1 MILNTGSRTDIPAF
15 YSEWFMN
22 RIRAGFVMAR
32 NPFYPKQIIR
42 YDLDPSVVDVLVFCT
57 KNPKNM
63 LEHLEELKK
72 YRMYWNVTI
81 TPYGK
86 DIEPN
91 VPHKKEVMD
100 AFIELSKK
108 VSVKN
113 VVWRYDPIFLN
124 EKYDIS
130 HHLMIFEK
138 MCAYLEGYC
147 KHVIISFIDLYEKTK
162 KNFPEVKEVSF
173 DEQYYITK
181 QFVKIAARHGMDIR
195 LCHEDERLAF
205 YGADVTGCLSKEVL
219 EDAIGEQLIVP
230 TSSKSREG
238 CNCLL
243 GNDIG
248 AYNSCLHLCRYCY
261 ANFDKDIVL
270 KNHKLHD
277 PKSPLLIGKIEE
289 GDEIREHKSIS
300 YLDDQLTLF

>member
-1 MILNTGSRTDIPAF
+1 
-15 YSEWFMN
+15 
-22 RIRAGFVMAR
+22 
-32 NPFYPKQIIR
+32 
-42 YDLDPSVVDVLVFCT
+42 
-57 KNPKNM
+57 M
-63 LEHLEELKK
+63 LEHLEVLKK

-270 KNHKLHD
+270 KNHKLHE

>member
-173 DEQYYITK
+173 DEQCYITQ

>member
-63 LEHLEELKK
+63 LEHLEVLKK

-173 DEQYYITK
+173 DEQCYITK

>member
-173 DEQYYITK
+173 DEQCYITK

>member
-42 YDLDPSVVDVLVFCT
+42 YGLDPSVVDVLVFCT

-173 DEQYYITK
+173 DEQCYITK

>member
-1 MILNTGSRTDIPAF
+1 MDKGW
-15 YSEWFMN
+15 SE
-22 RIRAGFVMAR
+22 
-32 NPFYPKQIIR
+32 
-42 YDLDPSVVDVLVFCT
+42 
-57 KNPKNM
+57 KN
-63 LEHLEELKK
+63 
-72 YRMYWNVTI
+72 
-81 TPYGK
+81 
-86 DIEPN
+86 
-91 VPHKKEVMD
+91 KE
-100 AFIELSKK
+100 IQKL
-108 VSVKN
+108 
-113 VVWRYDPIFLN
+113 L
-124 EKYDIS
+124 
-130 HHLMIFEK
+130 
-138 MCAYLEGYC
+138 
-147 KHVIISFIDLYEKTK
+147 T
-162 KNFPEVKEVSF
+162 KEVSF
-173 DEQYYITK
+173 DEQCYITK

-219 EDAIGEQLIVP
+219 EEAIGEHLIVP

-289 GDEIREHKSIS
+289 GDEIREHKAIS

>member
-108 VSVKN
+108 VSVRN

-173 DEQYYITK
+173 DEQCYITK

-219 EDAIGEQLIVP
+219 EEAIGEHLIVP

-277 PKSPLLIGKIEE
+277 PKSPLLIGRIEE
-289 GDEIREHKSIS
+289 GDEIREHKAIS

>member
-108 VSVKN
+108 VAAKN

-173 DEQYYITK
+173 DEQCYITK

>member
-1 MILNTGSRTDIPAF
+1 
-15 YSEWFMN
+15 
-22 RIRAGFVMAR
+22 
-32 NPFYPKQIIR
+32 
-42 YDLDPSVVDVLVFCT
+42 
-57 KNPKNM
+57 
-63 LEHLEELKK
+63 
-72 YRMYWNVTI
+72 
-81 TPYGK
+81 
-86 DIEPN
+86 
-91 VPHKKEVMD
+91 
-100 AFIELSKK
+100 
-108 VSVKN
+108 
-113 VVWRYDPIFLN
+113 
-124 EKYDIS
+124 
-130 HHLMIFEK
+130 
-138 MCAYLEGYC
+138 
-147 KHVIISFIDLYEKTK
+147 
-162 KNFPEVKEVSF
+162 
-173 DEQYYITK
+173 
-181 QFVKIAARHGMDIR
+181 MDIR

-289 GDEIREHKSIS
+289 GDEIREHKAIS

>member
-162 KNFPEVKEVSF
+162 KNFPQVKEVSF
-173 DEQYYITK
+173 DEQCYITK

>member
-147 KHVIISFIDLYEKTK
+147 KHVIISFIDLYEKTR

-173 DEQYYITK
+173 DEQCYITK

>member
-42 YDLDPSVVDVLVFCT
+42 YGLDPSVVDVLVFCT

>member
-1 MILNTGSRTDIPAF
+1 MILNTGMRTDIPAF
-15 YSEWFMN
+15 YSKWFMN

-173 DEQYYITK
+173 DEQCYITK